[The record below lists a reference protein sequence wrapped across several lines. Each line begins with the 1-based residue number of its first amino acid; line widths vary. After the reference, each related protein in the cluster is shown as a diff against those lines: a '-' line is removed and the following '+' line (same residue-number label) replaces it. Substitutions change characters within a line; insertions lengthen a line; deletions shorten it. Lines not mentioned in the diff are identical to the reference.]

1 MEYIKWSFVLLANF
15 LNKIDT
21 ACKPMDK
28 NIQLPIEMGLKL
40 CVCASKNVFTFF
52 A

>member
-1 MEYIKWSFVLLANF
+1 MKHMKKNAESMLANF

-28 NIQLPIEMGLKL
+28 NIELPIEM
-40 CVCASKNVFTFF
+40 S
-52 A
+52 